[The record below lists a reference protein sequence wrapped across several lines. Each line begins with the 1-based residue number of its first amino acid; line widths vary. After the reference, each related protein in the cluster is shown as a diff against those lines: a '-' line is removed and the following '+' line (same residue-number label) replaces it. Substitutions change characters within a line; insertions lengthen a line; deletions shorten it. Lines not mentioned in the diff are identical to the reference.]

1 MTGWAGPL
9 PLHCHCLRR
18 PHRCRH
24 TPPSPSPPP
33 PFCRRQSTPSRP
45 LPSPSCRPRRLAFVA
60 WHRRVVAGEQ
70 CRNGSVCGVG
80 GSAVGVTVTR
90 RAGALR
96 GAQKL
101 LALLGAS
108 RLVLTSRS
116 GLLWRCAT
124 RVGPTRR
131 HCCGSCIRAV
141 GLFCGGHDLW
151 SVRCRRHTG
160 NHLRRGTVARRG
172 RGTAPSCPG
181 APSGPKTGASAC
193 PRGGGGRDGRLY
205 CGSESRGAP
214 RGRGLRRTELSWAAQ
229 RACSRA
235 SPRPTLP
242 RRTAS
247 MPAGRSVNAA
257 TGSTHSVPVDRLL
270 CAFAGAAVS
279 RRTRERSSEVG
290 GVLSARRR

>member
-160 NHLRRGTVARRG
+160 NHLRRGTRWRGVGAARRHRARG
-172 RGTAPSCPG
+172 RRAVRRPVLRRVRAAEAGAMGGCTA
-181 APSGPKTGASAC
+181 GASLEALHAAVGF
-193 PRGGGGRDGRLY
+193 GGPSSHGQRNGRVREHRRDRP
-205 CGSESRGAP
+205 CRGAL
-214 RGRGLRRTELSWAAQ
+214 LRCRRAA
-229 RACSRA
+229 A
-235 SPRPTLP
+235 
-242 RRTAS
+242 
-247 MPAGRSVNAA
+247 
-257 TGSTHSVPVDRLL
+257 
-270 CAFAGAAVS
+270 
-279 RRTRERSSEVG
+279 
-290 GVLSARRR
+290 